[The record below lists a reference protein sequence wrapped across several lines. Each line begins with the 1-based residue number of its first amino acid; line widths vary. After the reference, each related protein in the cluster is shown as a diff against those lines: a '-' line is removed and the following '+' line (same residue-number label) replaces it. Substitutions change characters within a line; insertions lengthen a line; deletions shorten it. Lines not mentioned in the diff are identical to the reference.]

1 LDAFRARVYLSG
13 MNPMRRLAPR
23 RGYALTSV
31 ATLAL
36 GIGANLAIFSV
47 LNALLLRPLPYPDP
61 ERLYVLGASFA
72 APGDPPQGFAA
83 GPLDFVRWRE
93 RARSFARTAAWTPR
107 DMAFTGDGPP
117 ESVLAAA
124 VSAEL
129 FPLLGAEAQLGRVF
143 SGDED
148 RPGSGVVVL
157 SDGLWR
163 RRFGGDPA
171 VVGRTVR
178 LDGEPRVVVG
188 IMKQG
193 FAPLLQPGE
202 LWIPLGLDAASVRP
216 SASRQLL
223 VAARL
228 APGVTPAQALSELQ
242 GVNRQVRAES
252 PDTHMGW
259 DVTVQPLRGYLFG
272 ARRPW
277 LLLLAGS
284 AGLVLL
290 IACTNLGNLALAQA
304 ITRRGDVALRLA
316 LGASRRRIVAEQ
328 LAETGLIAATGGLI
342 GLVVAYRCVG
352 PLLALDAEVAR
363 QVGPVPLDWRVAAFA
378 VGVVAFAALGVGLLP
393 ALRQAGTDPGD
404 ALKSGSGRSS
414 ESRSD
419 HRLREILVA
428 AQVSLC
434 VMLLAGASVL
444 LGSLSHDR
452 RQSPGFDARGLLAM
466 QIVPSVA
473 RYSEAARRVQLVEQV
488 LERVRGLPG
497 VTGATTTMTRFR
509 PGISMQTG
517 IVPEGHESVP
527 GEEVAVHMRRVSPG
541 YCRTLGVPLEAG
553 RELDERDG
561 ADAPRVAMLS
571 RSLARRLWPGQDP
584 IGKRIQR
591 RANPPTWLSVVGV
604 VGDVRDTG
612 LGAEPLA
619 TLYLPYAQNNVA
631 GVSWSPVTLV
641 VRGPSDPAAIAAS
654 VRSAIAAVD
663 PDQPVDAVAPVEQLL
678 RDSLAAERFR
688 TVLLAVFGALGLFL
702 AGLGVNAVTS
712 YSVTRRRREVSI
724 RLALGAP
731 PANLVGT
738 MVATALRPAGL
749 GALAGVAAG
758 WALARSVGR
767 LVPGLAALD
776 LSATTQAVLVLTLTA
791 AVAAYVPAR
800 RVTRV
805 EAWRALRAE

>member
-1 LDAFRARVYLSG
+1 
-13 MNPMRRLAPR
+13 MNPIRRLAHR

-72 APGDPPQGFAA
+72 APGDAPQSFAA
-83 GPLDFVRWRE
+83 GPLDLVRWRE

-124 VSAEL
+124 VSADL

-171 VVGRTVR
+171 AVGRTVR
-178 LDGEPRVVVG
+178 IDGEPRVVVG

-242 GVNRQVRAES
+242 SVNRQVRAES
-252 PDTHMGW
+252 PDTHTGW
-259 DVTVQPLRGYLFG
+259 DVTVQPLRERLFG
-272 ARRPW
+272 ERRPW
-277 LLLLAGS
+277 LLLLAGG

-304 ITRRGDVALRLA
+304 ITHRGDVALRLA

-342 GLVVAYRCVG
+342 GLVVAHRCVG

-363 QVGPVPLDWRVAAFA
+363 QVGPVPLDARVAAFA
-378 VGVVAFAALGVGLLP
+378 VGVVAFAALAIGLLP

-404 ALKSGSGRSS
+404 ALKSASGRSS

-444 LGSLSHDR
+444 LGSLSRDR
-452 RQSPGFDARGLLAM
+452 RQSRGFEARGLLAM
-466 QIVPSVA
+466 QIVPSAA
-473 RYSEAARRVQLVEQV
+473 RYSEAPRRVQLVEQV
-488 LERVRGLPG
+488 LERVRSLPG
-497 VTGATTTMTRFR
+497 VTGVTTTMTRFR

-517 IVPEGHESVP
+517 IVPEGRESDP

-541 YCRTLGVPLEAG
+541 YCRTLDVPLEAG
-553 RELDERDG
+553 RELDERDR

-591 RANPPTWLSVVGV
+591 RTNPPTWLSVVGV

-663 PDQPVDAVAPVEQLL
+663 PDQPVDAVTPVEQLL

-688 TVLLAVFGALGLFL
+688 TVLLAVFGGLGLFL

-731 PANLVGT
+731 PANLVRT

-800 RVTRV
+800 RVTKV